1 MPFHTRSIAFAGL
14 AAAALSACP
23 ALAQETA
30 DCPDSVP
37 AGTECFRGQDENG
50 AWYLIAKP
58 QDWNGVLVLH
68 AHGGPRLSPP
78 AREDADED
86 LARFAMMVEE
96 GYAWAGSNYRREGFG
111 VRMAAEDMLNLV
123 PIAVEAVGEPEV
135 TILHGQSWGGNVAA
149 KAAELHAIGGDGARR
164 FDGVLLTNG
173 LLAGG
178 PRPYDFRADLRAVY
192 QFYCRNHPR
201 ADEEQY
207 PLWRGRAEG
216 SEPIARADIEARVEE
231 CTGLSK
237 APEERSEEEARNL
250 ADILAVTRVPE
261 RTLVA
266 HLNFATNTFADI
278 VGERLDGLNPFTNE
292 GVHYEGSHDDEALNE
307 GVERF
312 RTDPDGLRRL
322 TYDSGLT
329 GQIVLPTLTVHAIDD
344 PTAFV
349 ELEDEYRR
357 TVAAAG
363 NADLLVQT
371 FVREGEHSRLSA
383 PQYPA
388 LLEALVD
395 WIEDGRRPTAA
406 RVAELCADLE
416 PRYGDETCHFETGY
430 APPPLATRSPE
441 R

>member
-1 MPFHTRSIAFAGL
+1 MPFHARSIAFAGL
-14 AAAALSACP
+14 AAAALTALP
-23 ALAQETA
+23 AAAQEA
-30 DCPDSVP
+30 SDCPDSVP
-37 AGTECFRGQDENG
+37 AGTECFRGQDGNG

-68 AHGGPRLSPP
+68 AHGGPRLSEP

-96 GYAWAGSNYRREGFG
+96 GYAFAGSNYRREGFG

-123 PIAVEAVGEPEV
+123 PIAVAAVGEPEI

-149 KAAELHAIGGDGARR
+149 KAAELHAIGGDGEAR

-173 LLAGG
+173 VLAGG

-192 QFYCRNHPR
+192 QFYCGNHPR
-201 ADEEQY
+201 LEEEHY

-216 SEPIARADIEARVEE
+216 SEAIGRADIEARVEE

-237 APEERSEEEARNL
+237 APEDRTTEEARNL

-292 GVHYEGSHDDEALNE
+292 GVRYEGSQDDEALNE

-312 RTDPDGLRRL
+312 SADPEGARRL

-329 GQIVLPTLTVHAIDD
+329 GQIVVPTLTVHAIDD

-349 ELEDEYRR
+349 ELEDAYRQ

-363 NADLLVQT
+363 NSELLVQT

-388 LLEALVD
+388 LLSALVG
-395 WIEDGRRPTAA
+395 WIKDGRRPTAA
-406 RVAELCADLE
+406 QVAQACEEIA
-416 PRYGDETCHFETGY
+416 PRYEGETCHFETSY